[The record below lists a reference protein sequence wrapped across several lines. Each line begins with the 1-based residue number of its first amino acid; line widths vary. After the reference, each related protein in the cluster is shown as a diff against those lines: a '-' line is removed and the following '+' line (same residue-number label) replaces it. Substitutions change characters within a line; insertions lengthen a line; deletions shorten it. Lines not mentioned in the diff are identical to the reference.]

1 MTFTING
8 TDIVPFIAQGGIK
21 WQRNDIESPGAG
33 RTMDGLMHRG
43 RVSTK
48 IRLDITCRA
57 LLASELQTVLNIIG
71 LLTVTVVY
79 DDPMYGRVTK
89 TMYSNNNPAS
99 FFFIDEKGDERW
111 TGISFPLIEV

>member
-8 TDIVPFIAQGGIK
+8 TDIVPYIAQGGIK
-21 WQRNDIESPGAG
+21 WQRSDIESPGAG

-43 RVSTK
+43 RVALK

-57 LLASELQTVLNIIG
+57 LTASELQTVLNLIG
-71 LLTVTVVY
+71 YEVVTVTY

-99 FFFIDEKGDERW
+99 FLFIKDNGEETW
-111 TGISFPLIEV
+111 TGITFPLIEV